1 MSGASLSLWMGDL
14 EPYMDDYFIT
24 SAFEQMG
31 ATIKSMKLIKNKVT
45 GLPAGY
51 CFIDFH
57 DAEKAH
63 DAMLKLNGKII
74 PNSNPPKRFKLNTS
88 SHGKEHLAVPE
99 FSLFIGD
106 LSMDVDDYVLYYAF
120 AKKYRSCRSAKVVL
134 ENSGRSKGYGFVRFS
149 EETDQQRALIEMQHM
164 TGIGS
169 KPIRVSLA
177 TPKRPMPQDMSGGVH
192 YSNYYGHNYP
202 YSATYYNYY
211 NSHTYY
217 NNQDYTT
224 RQVCIPGLQHARYV
238 YQDYTTHQ
246 VCIPDY
252 NTPGMYTRT
261 IQHARYVYTSP
272 TLQPPGL
279 YNTPGMYTRTIQH
292 TRYVYQDY
300 TTHQVCIHKSYTTTT
315 RSTTHQ
321 VCIHKSYTT
330 TTRNIQHTRYVY
342 QDYTAHQVCIPG
354 LYNTP
359 GMYTQVLHYNNQ
371 EYTTHQVCIPG
382 LYNTPGMYTRT
393 IQHTRYVYQD
403 YTTRQ
408 VCIHKSYTTTTRST
422 TRQVC
427 IPGLYNTPGMYTR
440 TIQHT
445 RYVYQDYTT
454 RQVCIPGLYTT
465 PGMYTR
471 TIQHTRYVHTSPTL
485 QQPGLQHTR
494 YVYQTTTRQ
503 VCIPDYNTPGMY
515 TRTIQHTRYVY
526 QTTTRQVCIPGLYNT
541 PGMYTRLQHAR
552 YVYQDYT
559 TRQSGHHEHNTE
571 EDVDALEEPELEVDI
586 FRYNKDYMEQ
596 SEEIFEAIE
605 LSRWTPLDSIASKVT
620 NHMI

>member
-238 YQDYTTHQ
+238 YTSPTLQQ
-246 VCIPDY
+246 PGLY

-261 IQHARYVYTSP
+261 IQHTRYVYQT
-272 TLQPPGL
+272 TTRQVCIPGL

-292 TRYVYQDY
+292 TRYVYQDYTTHQVCIPGLYNTPGMYTQVLHYNNQEY

-342 QDYTAHQVCIPG
+342 QDYTTHQVCIPGLYNTPGMYTRTIQHARYVYTSPTLQQLGLQHARYVYQDYTTRQVCIPGLYNTPGMYTRTIQHARYVYQDYTPRQVCIPG

-371 EYTTHQVCIPG
+371 
-382 LYNTPGMYTRT
+382 
-393 IQHTRYVYQD
+393 
-403 YTTRQ
+403 
-408 VCIHKSYTTTTRST
+408 
-422 TRQVC
+422 
-427 IPGLYNTPGMYTR
+427 
-440 TIQHT
+440 
-445 RYVYQDYTT
+445 
-454 RQVCIPGLYTT
+454 
-465 PGMYTR
+465 
-471 TIQHTRYVHTSPTL
+471 
-485 QQPGLQHTR
+485 
-494 YVYQTTTRQ
+494 
-503 VCIPDYNTPGMY
+503 DYNTPGMY

>member
-261 IQHARYVYTSP
+261 IQHARYVY
-272 TLQPPGL
+272 
-279 YNTPGMYTRTIQH
+279 
-292 TRYVYQDY
+292 
-300 TTHQVCIHKSYTTTT
+300 
-315 RSTTHQ
+315 
-321 VCIHKSYTT
+321 
-330 TTRNIQHTRYVY
+330 
-342 QDYTAHQVCIPG
+342 
-354 LYNTP
+354 
-359 GMYTQVLHYNNQ
+359 
-371 EYTTHQVCIPG
+371 
-382 LYNTPGMYTRT
+382 
-393 IQHTRYVYQD
+393 QD

>member
-238 YQDYTTHQ
+238 Y
-246 VCIPDY
+246 
-252 NTPGMYTRT
+252 
-261 IQHARYVYTSP
+261 TSP
-272 TLQPPGL
+272 TLQQPGL

-292 TRYVYQDY
+292 TRYVYQ
-300 TTHQVCIHKSYTTTT
+300 TTT
-315 RSTTHQ
+315 R
-321 VCIHKSYTT
+321 
-330 TTRNIQHTRYVY
+330 
-342 QDYTAHQVCIPG
+342 QVCIPG

-359 GMYTQVLHYNNQ
+359 GMYTQVLHYNHQ
-371 EYTTHQVCIPG
+371 DYTTHQVCIPG

-408 VCIHKSYTTTTRST
+408 VCIHKSYTTTTRNIQHTRYVYTSPTLQQPGLQHTRYVYQDYTTHQVCIHKSYTTTTRNIQHTRYVYQDYTTHQVCIPGLYNTPGMYTRTIQHARYVYTSPTLQQLGLQHARYVYQDYT

-440 TIQHT
+440 TIQHA
-445 RYVYQDYTT
+445 RYVYQDYTP
-454 RQVCIPGLYTT
+454 RQVCIPGLYNT
-465 PGMYTR
+465 PGMYT
-471 TIQHTRYVHTSPTL
+471 
-485 QQPGLQHTR
+485 
-494 YVYQTTTRQ
+494 Q
-503 VCIPDYNTPGMY
+503 VLHYNNQDYNTPGMY

>member
-238 YQDYTTHQ
+238 YQDYTTRQ
-246 VCIPDY
+246 VCIHKS
-252 NTPGMYTRT
+252 YTT
-261 IQHARYVYTSP
+261 T
-272 TLQPPGL
+272 
-279 YNTPGMYTRTIQH
+279 TRTIQH

-300 TTHQVCIHKSYTTTT
+300 TTHQVCIPGLYNTPGMYTRT
-315 RSTTHQ
+315 
-321 VCIHKSYTT
+321 
-330 TTRNIQHTRYVY
+330 IQHARYVY
-342 QDYTAHQVCIPG
+342 TSLTLQQPGIYNTPGMYTQV
-354 LYNTP
+354 LHYNNQVYNTP

-382 LYNTPGMYTRT
+382 LYSTPGMYTRTIQHTRYVYTSPTLQQPGIYNTPGMYTRT

-403 YTTRQ
+403 YTT
-408 VCIHKSYTTTTRST
+408 H
-422 TRQVC
+422 QVC

>member
-238 YQDYTTHQ
+238 YTSPTLQQPGLYNTPGMYTRTIQHTRYVYQTTTRQVCIHKSYTTTTRTIQHTRYVYQDYTTHQ
-246 VCIPDY
+246 VCIPGLYNTPGMYTRTIQHARYVYTSLTLQQPGIYNTPGMYTQVLHYNNQDYTTHQVCIPGLY

-272 TLQPPGL
+272 TLQQLGLQHARYVYQDYTTRQVCIPGL

-292 TRYVYQDY
+292 ARYVYQDY
-300 TTHQVCIHKSYTTTT
+300 TP
-315 RSTTHQ
+315 R
-321 VCIHKSYTT
+321 
-330 TTRNIQHTRYVY
+330 
-342 QDYTAHQVCIPG
+342 QVCIPG

-371 EYTTHQVCIPG
+371 
-382 LYNTPGMYTRT
+382 
-393 IQHTRYVYQD
+393 
-403 YTTRQ
+403 
-408 VCIHKSYTTTTRST
+408 
-422 TRQVC
+422 
-427 IPGLYNTPGMYTR
+427 
-440 TIQHT
+440 
-445 RYVYQDYTT
+445 
-454 RQVCIPGLYTT
+454 
-465 PGMYTR
+465 
-471 TIQHTRYVHTSPTL
+471 
-485 QQPGLQHTR
+485 
-494 YVYQTTTRQ
+494 
-503 VCIPDYNTPGMY
+503 DYNTPGMY

>member
-238 YQDYTTHQ
+238 Y
-246 VCIPDY
+246 
-252 NTPGMYTRT
+252 
-261 IQHARYVYTSP
+261 TSP
-272 TLQPPGL
+272 TLQQPGL

-292 TRYVYQDY
+292 TRYVYQ
-300 TTHQVCIHKSYTTTT
+300 TTT
-315 RSTTHQ
+315 R
-321 VCIHKSYTT
+321 
-330 TTRNIQHTRYVY
+330 
-342 QDYTAHQVCIPG
+342 QVCIPG

-359 GMYTQVLHYNNQ
+359 GMYTQVLHYNHQ
-371 EYTTHQVCIPG
+371 DYTTHQVCIPG

-408 VCIHKSYTTTTRST
+408 VCIHKSYTTTTRNIQH
-422 TRQVC
+422 TRYVYTSPTLQQ
-427 IPGLYNTPGMYTR
+427 PGLYNTPGMYTR

-454 RQVCIPGLYTT
+454 RQVCIPGLYNT

-471 TIQHTRYVHTSPTL
+471 TIQHA
-485 QQPGLQHTR
+485 R
-494 YVYQTTTRQ
+494 YVYQDYTPRQ
-503 VCIPDYNTPGMY
+503 VCIPGLYNTPGMYTQVLHYNNQDYNTPGMY

>member
-238 YQDYTTHQ
+238 Y
-246 VCIPDY
+246 
-252 NTPGMYTRT
+252 
-261 IQHARYVYTSP
+261 TSP
-272 TLQPPGL
+272 TLQ
-279 YNTPGMYTRTIQH
+279 Q
-292 TRYVYQDY
+292 
-300 TTHQVCIHKSYTTTT
+300 
-315 RSTTHQ
+315 
-321 VCIHKSYTT
+321 
-330 TTRNIQHTRYVY
+330 
-342 QDYTAHQVCIPG
+342 
-354 LYNTP
+354 
-359 GMYTQVLHYNNQ
+359 
-371 EYTTHQVCIPG
+371 PG

>member
-238 YQDYTTHQ
+238 YQDYTT
-246 VCIPDY
+246 
-252 NTPGMYTRT
+252 
-261 IQHARYVYTSP
+261 
-272 TLQPPGL
+272 
-279 YNTPGMYTRTIQH
+279 
-292 TRYVYQDY
+292 
-300 TTHQVCIHKSYTTTT
+300 
-315 RSTTHQ
+315 
-321 VCIHKSYTT
+321 
-330 TTRNIQHTRYVY
+330 
-342 QDYTAHQVCIPG
+342 
-354 LYNTP
+354 
-359 GMYTQVLHYNNQ
+359 
-371 EYTTHQVCIPG
+371 
-382 LYNTPGMYTRT
+382 
-393 IQHTRYVYQD
+393 
-403 YTTRQ
+403 RQ

>member
-238 YQDYTTHQ
+238 Y
-246 VCIPDY
+246 
-252 NTPGMYTRT
+252 
-261 IQHARYVYTSP
+261 TSP
-272 TLQPPGL
+272 TLQQPGL

-292 TRYVYQDY
+292 TRYVYQ
-300 TTHQVCIHKSYTTTT
+300 TTT
-315 RSTTHQ
+315 R
-321 VCIHKSYTT
+321 
-330 TTRNIQHTRYVY
+330 
-342 QDYTAHQVCIPG
+342 QVCIPG

-359 GMYTQVLHYNNQ
+359 GMYTQVLHYNHQ
-371 EYTTHQVCIPG
+371 DYTTHQVCIPG

-408 VCIHKSYTTTTRST
+408 VCIHKSYTTTTRNIQHTRYVYTSPTLQQPGLQHTRYVYTSPTLQQPGIYNTPGMYTRTIQHTRYVYQDYT
-422 TRQVC
+422 THQVC

>member
-238 YQDYTTHQ
+238 YTSPTLQQ
-246 VCIPDY
+246 PGLY

-261 IQHARYVYTSP
+261 IQHTRYVYQTTTRQVCIP
-272 TLQPPGL
+272 GLYNTPGMYTQVLHYNHQDYTTHQVCIPGL

-300 TTHQVCIHKSYTTTT
+300 TT
-315 RSTTHQ
+315 RQ

-342 QDYTAHQVCIPG
+342 TSPTLQQ
-354 LYNTP
+354 
-359 GMYTQVLHYNNQ
+359 
-371 EYTTHQVCIPG
+371 PG

>member
-238 YQDYTTHQ
+238 Y
-246 VCIPDY
+246 
-252 NTPGMYTRT
+252 
-261 IQHARYVYTSP
+261 TSP
-272 TLQPPGL
+272 TLQQPGL

-292 TRYVYQDY
+292 TRYVYQ
-300 TTHQVCIHKSYTTTT
+300 TTT
-315 RSTTHQ
+315 R
-321 VCIHKSYTT
+321 
-330 TTRNIQHTRYVY
+330 
-342 QDYTAHQVCIPG
+342 QVCIPG

-359 GMYTQVLHYNNQ
+359 GMYTQVLHYNHQ
-371 EYTTHQVCIPG
+371 DYTTHQVCIPG

-408 VCIHKSYTTTTRST
+408 VCIHKSYTTTTRNIQHTRYVYTSPT
-422 TRQVC
+422 LQQPGLYNTPGMYTRTIQHARYVYQDYTPRQVC
-427 IPGLYNTPGMYTR
+427 IPGLYNTPGMYT
-440 TIQHT
+440 
-445 RYVYQDYTT
+445 
-454 RQVCIPGLYTT
+454 QVLHYNN
-465 PGMYTR
+465 
-471 TIQHTRYVHTSPTL
+471 Q
-485 QQPGLQHTR
+485 
-494 YVYQTTTRQ
+494 
-503 VCIPDYNTPGMY
+503 DYNTPGMY

>member
-238 YQDYTTHQ
+238 YTSPTLQQ
-246 VCIPDY
+246 PGLY

-261 IQHARYVYTSP
+261 IQHTRYVYQT
-272 TLQPPGL
+272 TTRQVCIPGL

-300 TTHQVCIHKSYTTTT
+300 TT
-315 RSTTHQ
+315 
-321 VCIHKSYTT
+321 
-330 TTRNIQHTRYVY
+330 
-342 QDYTAHQVCIPG
+342 HQVCIPG

-371 EYTTHQVCIPG
+371 EYTTHQVCIHKS
-382 LYNTPGMYTRT
+382 YTTTTRT

-403 YTTRQ
+403 YTT
-408 VCIHKSYTTTTRST
+408 H
-422 TRQVC
+422 QVC

>member
-238 YQDYTTHQ
+238 YTSPTLQQ
-246 VCIPDY
+246 PGLY

-261 IQHARYVYTSP
+261 IQHTRYVYQTTTRQVCIPGLYNTPGMYTQVLHYNHQDYTTHQVCIPGLYNTPGMYTRTIQHTRYVYTSP
-272 TLQPPGL
+272 TLQQPGL
-279 YNTPGMYTRTIQH
+279 QHTRYVYTSPTLQQPGIYNTPGMYTRTIQH

-315 RSTTHQ
+315 R
-321 VCIHKSYTT
+321 
-330 TTRNIQHTRYVY
+330 NIQHTRYVY
-342 QDYTAHQVCIPG
+342 QD
-354 LYNTP
+354 
-359 GMYTQVLHYNNQ
+359 
-371 EYTTHQVCIPG
+371 YTTHQVCIPG

-393 IQHTRYVYQD
+393 IQHARYVYTSPTLQQLGLQHARYVYQD
-403 YTTRQ
+403 Y
-408 VCIHKSYTTTTRST
+408 T

-440 TIQHT
+440 TIQHA
-445 RYVYQDYTT
+445 RYVYQDYTP
-454 RQVCIPGLYTT
+454 RQVCIPGLYNT
-465 PGMYTR
+465 PGMYT
-471 TIQHTRYVHTSPTL
+471 
-485 QQPGLQHTR
+485 
-494 YVYQTTTRQ
+494 Q
-503 VCIPDYNTPGMY
+503 VLHYNNQDYNTPGMY